1 MVHILPHWNW
11 ENTEHK
17 EIPVYCYTNC
27 DEAELFLNGKSLG
40 KKVMGVDKTT
50 IPAEFMW
57 WKKPEKTW
65 DSPYRLNWN
74 VAYEPGELKVIAYKN
89 GKAVAEKKIV
99 TAGKATQIKLVPDRT
114 EIDADGYDLSFITV
128 KIEDKDGNF
137 CPLADNLVNFK
148 IEGPATIAAV
158 GNGNAATTEPFQANY
173 RKAFNGLCMLIIKS
187 KSNETGEIKI
197 TASSENLKSI
207 TSTVISK

>member
-1 MVHILPHWNW
+1 MV
-11 ENTEHK
+11 
-17 EIPVYCYTNC
+17 
-27 DEAELFLNGKSLG
+27 
-40 KKVMGVDKTT
+40 
-50 IPAEFMW
+50 
-57 WKKPEKTW
+57 
-65 DSPYRLNWN
+65 
-74 VAYEPGELKVIAYKN
+74 AYKN
-89 GKAVAEKKIV
+89 GKVVAEKKIV

-128 KIEDKDGNF
+128 KIEDAEGNF
-137 CPLADNLVNFK
+137 CPLADNLVNFN

-187 KSNETGEIKI
+187 KTGEAGTIKI

-207 TSTVISK
+207 TTTVKSN